1 MWYMF
6 GTNPPA
12 NEKLYRVWLLL
23 KAPGHSCWT
32 LSFLPQSFWSVYGW
46 EETQQTSN
54 YPPPFSGSFHHFS
67 SLAHHSFTLG
77 HFTHSYICS
86 RLHIIFLLSSSLLAP
101 VPASANFMPGQSLEN
116 HQGHWKQSDESSLS
130 QKQTWVLHNQ
140 PFTFLSVTI
149 KKRKMEI
156 IFRHGSRFLFR
167 ISQFKIIYL
176 NTALCKCAFCGPQL
190 FSTWATVKSYWH

>member
-1 MWYMF
+1 MLEMF
-6 GTNPPA
+6 GANPPPLMRSFTVSDSC
-12 NEKLYRVWLLL
+12 ERLLVIHVEL
-23 KAPGHSCWT
+23 WV
-32 LSFLPQSFWSVYGW
+32 FLPQSFGSVYGW

-54 YPPPFSGSFHHFS
+54 YPPLFSGSFHHFS

-116 HQGHWKQSDESSLS
+116 HQGHWKQSDDSSLS

-149 KKRKMEI
+149 KKR
-156 IFRHGSRFLFR
+156 
-167 ISQFKIIYL
+167 
-176 NTALCKCAFCGPQL
+176 
-190 FSTWATVKSYWH
+190 

>member
-1 MWYMF
+1 MA
-6 GTNPPA
+6 GRKPSRPQII
-12 NEKLYRVWLLL
+12 LLL
-23 KAPGHSCWT
+23 FA
-32 LSFLPQSFWSVYGW
+32 
-46 EETQQTSN
+46 
-54 YPPPFSGSFHHFS
+54 GSFHHFS

-116 HQGHWKQSDESSLS
+116 HQGHWKQSDGSSLSPKNRPDFVIINHLFSSLS
-130 QKQTWVLHNQ
+130 QLK
-140 PFTFLSVTI
+140 SE
-149 KKRKMEI
+149 MEI

-190 FSTWATVKSYWH
+190 FSTWATVKSY